1 MTLKSILDIEIND
14 SAFKNLVALSE
25 KYNKAL
31 EKVPGLWANATK
43 EVEAQKKGFAMIS
56 SLLLAQSDLA
66 RHAANEQKSTNVQL
80 ERSSRFWREMS
91 TYTKNFSTNIKEA
104 TISLIRWSGITGIV
118 SGLIGAGGLFGIDR
132 LAASAAAGRRS
143 ALGLGTTFGG
153 QEAFQTGTERFVGPG
168 FLEAVAGAR
177 FDITKSVGLLSLGVR
192 PGGDTAEL
200 GISYLRKLKELA
212 DRTDP
217 RLFAQTIQ
225 AYRLQGVSEFDLE
238 RLKRTRPAEFERT
251 LATQA
256 DYARKL
262 KIDDDT
268 LMKWQDL
275 TMYIDFSG
283 KSIKNTFIQGLV
295 PLAPG
300 LKKLSEGIQEL
311 ISSLF
316 GVPELKKWVDESGDA
331 LKAFAGYIGGDD
343 FKQTV
348 KKFGTVI
355 DDFSTWITGK
365 LPKTEDAG
373 GRRIFSDKPLL
384 DLGPLGTFDPT
395 IEKGSFLD
403 RALHTS
409 SDLLGLVRKL
419 EGSGDTAISPKGAIG
434 RYQIMPGTARQYGY
448 DPSRLTDPAYNEKVA
463 QAILNDLYRQ
473 YGGNIAEVLAAYN
486 AGPGAANR
494 FKRAGDNPAVLPA
507 ETQRYLER
515 AASYNQYRDSSVK
528 VEIHNTTGANVATIV
543 NGLKTGN

>member
-1 MTLKSILDIEIND
+1 MAVKSIIDVQVD
-14 SAFKNLVALSE
+14 DAAFKNFANLYE
-25 KYNKAL
+25 KYQKTL
-31 EKVPGLWANATK
+31 EKAPGAWAAATK
-43 EVEAQKKGFAMIS
+43 EIQAQRKGFEAIAAAI
-56 SLLLAQSDLA
+56 LAQNDLA
-66 RHAANEQKSTNVQL
+66 RIAAAEQNATNAHL

-217 RLFAQTIQ
+217 RLFAKTIQ

-275 TMYIDFSG
+275 TMYIDFAG
-283 KSIKNTFIQGLV
+283 KSIKHTFIQGLV

-300 LKKLSEGIQEL
+300 LKKLSEGIQGL

-331 LKAFAGYIGGDD
+331 LKAFAGYIG
-343 FKQTV
+343 
-348 KKFGTVI
+348 
-355 DDFSTWITGK
+355 
-365 LPKTEDAG
+365 A
-373 GRRIFSDKPLL
+373 
-384 DLGPLGTFDPT
+384 
-395 IEKGSFLD
+395 
-403 RALHTS
+403 AAS
-409 SDLLGLVRKL
+409 SKRSKSLGLL
-419 EGSGDTAISPKGAIG
+419 SMTFLHGSPGNFPRLRTPKVVVSSPIS
-434 RYQIMPGTARQYGY
+434 
-448 DPSRLTDPAYNEKVA
+448 
-463 QAILNDLYRQ
+463 
-473 YGGNIAEVLAAYN
+473 
-486 AGPGAANR
+486 
-494 FKRAGDNPAVLPA
+494 
-507 ETQRYLER
+507 RYLISGHLVR
-515 AASYNQYRDSSVK
+515 LIQSSRREVGLT
-528 VEIHNTTGANVATIV
+528 VRPVARSIM
-543 NGLKTGN
+543 

>member
-1 MTLKSILDIEIND
+1 VTLKSILDIEIND

-217 RLFAQTIQ
+217 RLFAKTIQ

-275 TMYIDFSG
+275 TMYIDFAG
-283 KSIKNTFIQGLV
+283 KSIKHTFIQGLV

-300 LKKLSEGIQEL
+300 LKKLSEGIQGL

-365 LPKTEDAG
+365 LPKTEDTE

-384 DLGPLGTFDPT
+384 DLGPFGTIDPKFT
-395 IEKGSFLD
+395 KGSWLD
-403 RALHTS
+403 RATS
-409 SDLLGLVRKL
+409 GPINNVGNLRIP
-419 EGSGDTAISPKGAIG
+419 GSNIGFQQFSSPEAGVAAMARQLQLYENRDRIETLSGIIGKYAPPNENDTAAYIADVARKTGYGAG
-434 RYQIMPGTARQYGY
+434 AH
-448 DPSRLTDPAYNEKVA
+448 LN
-463 QAILNDLYRQ
+463 LNDP
-473 YGGNIAEVLAAYN
+473 EVLARVI
-486 AGPGAANR
+486 AAMISH
-494 FKRAGDNPAVLPA
+494 
-507 ETQRYLER
+507 EQRSGHYDKYKD
-515 AASYNQYRDSSVK
+515 AK
-528 VEIHNTTGANVATIV
+528 VVVQILNNVGANTAVTV
-543 NGLKTGN
+543 NGLKN